1 MKLVY
6 EDQQVCVVKHERAG
20 MGGGGGKGGKKKAD
34 TNRQNTHIHPL
45 ILLLNPD
52 T

>member
-20 MGGGGGKGGKKKAD
+20 MGGVEEKGGKKKQTPTD
-34 TNRQNTHIHPL
+34 KIHTYTHL
-45 ILLLNPD
+45 YYF
-52 T
+52 